1 MGLINLLTPYRI
13 YLLAALAALLVFS
26 GWKVRDWQCDAAY
39 AKALQQS
46 AKIKEKQTV
55 IVNNASQDYEDKRGK
70 ADVIINQRTNTIRE
84 IYRDAPAPAASC
96 AAPDDARRLLESSVS
111 DANAAAT
118 GKSGRAVSGS
128 GDPS

>member
-1 MGLINLLTPYRI
+1 MGPTNTIFGYVAAVVFVLG
-13 YLLAALAALLVFS
+13 LAV
-26 GWKVRDWQCDAAY
+26 GWKIRDWRCDAAY
-39 AKALQQS
+39 AKAIQQS
-46 AKIKEKQTV
+46 TKIKEKQTA
-55 IVNNASQDYEDKRGK
+55 IVNDASQDYEDKRGK
-70 ADVIINQRTNTIRE
+70 ADVITVQRTNTIRE